1 MNDTPDRR
9 DDEESPEDRPTEPM
23 SSDEPED
30 RPVEPP
36 HLDRDHE
43 ARAQASTA
51 GGWVPPGGGYVPG
64 PDDPS
69 AGASFTGERPTAAL
83 PRADDGPRRL
93 RRSTSDRMIAGV
105 SGGLGRYFDIDPVLF
120 RIAFVVLTLA
130 GGAGLLAYL
139 GLWLVTPSD
148 GEHSE
153 PTGTRAL
160 AVIGGIVLLLV
171 CLPFLF
177 VGAFLAIPLLPLTLL
192 VLVII
197 LLARGARGKGDGDT
211 SDVIARV
218 ALVLLILVVSIAAF
232 FAAAAGAA
240 LGGGAVIAGIVVAL
254 GLALVAAAFAGES
267 RARWL
272 LLPALVLAVPLGIIA
287 ASGLDL
293 RGGMGERDYRPT
305 SLAELNPRYKLGAG
319 EMKIDLR
326 DMQIP
331 EGTTP
336 LNVKM
341 GAGHVV
347 VYVPQHVCVSSR
359 VKVGVGYAQVL
370 GRDSGGID
378 VDWPNV
384 RRPPVGTP
392 TIDLNAN
399 LGVGAL
405 EVRHSDAE
413 GQIGHDFHPI
423 GPDACLPN

>member
-9 DDEESPEDRPTEPM
+9 DDEENPEDRPTEPLPPEE
-23 SSDEPED
+23 SAEP
-30 RPVEPP
+30 
-36 HLDRDHE
+36 
-43 ARAQASTA
+43 STA
-51 GGWVPPGGGYVPG
+51 GGWIPPGGGYTPG
-64 PDDPS
+64 ADYAS
-69 AGASFTGERPTAAL
+69 TGGSFTGERPTATM
-83 PRADDGPRRL
+83 PRPDDGPRRL

-192 VLVII
+192 VLVVI

-218 ALVLLILVVSIAAF
+218 ALVLLIVVVSIAAF
-232 FAAAAGAA
+232 FAAGLGAA
-240 LGGGAVIAGIVVAL
+240 LGGGTAIAGVVIACGI
-254 GLALVAAAFAGES
+254 GLIASAIMGARSG
-267 RARWL
+267 RWL
-272 LLPALVLAVPLGIIA
+272 ILPALVLAVPLGLVA

-293 RGGMGERDYRPT
+293 RGGMGEHTYRPT
-305 SLAELNPRYKLGAG
+305 SLAELNSRYKLGAG

-326 DMQIP
+326 DMKIP
-331 EGTTP
+331 DGTTP
-336 LNVKM
+336 VNVKM

-347 VYVPQHVCVSSR
+347 LYVPQHVCVSSR

-370 GRDSGGID
+370 DRDSGGID

-384 RRPPVGTP
+384 RQPPAGTP
-392 TIDLNAN
+392 TIDLNAD

-413 GQIGHDFHPI
+413 GHIGDNFRPI
-423 GPDACLPN
+423 GPDACVPR